1 MKSLNTKVLTT
12 YALFLAIMLI
22 MAFVPGLGFIPTSV
36 AAIVI
41 IQVPVIIAS
50 YFLGFKGGMF
60 FGLVFGLT
68 SVIKC
73 FTEPDAFA
81 MIIMNAGGLKTVG
94 LMIIC
99 LIVPRIMIG
108 VTSRAVY
115 TLFNKF
121 DKTRISS
128 MAVAAFVG
136 TITNTILFLGAFY
149 LFAKDACMAQFGAA
163 TADAF
168 WPGPLT
174 MVYLKS
180 DIVPPQVT
188 AGLSTVAVRMPEHKT
203 ALALIRAA
211 GVPIAAPSAN
221 LSGKPSPTCAQ
232 HVLDDLDGCIDAI
245 IDGGDCRVGVES
257 TVLSLVG
264 TPTVLRPGGV
274 TREMLESV
282 IGHVDI
288 AHAVLNPLKN
298 GETAASPGMKY
309 KHYAP
314 ECDVVI
320 ADGGNDCKKTASI
333 ACREYTRAELSGKKC
348 IILATEQTKSRYS
361 GKRHVVI
368 GDRTQPQ
375 TLCAALFRELRNES
389 RGMDLIIAESVPA
402 EAQGLAYMNRLLRAA
417 GFTVISE

>member
-121 DKTRISS
+121 D
-128 MAVAAFVG
+128 G

-163 TADAF
+163 TADALF
-168 WPGPLT
+168 KMMLG
-174 MVYLKS
+174 V
-180 DIVPPQVT
+180 VT
-188 AGLSTVAVRMPEHKT
+188 LNGIIEAVT
-203 ALALIRAA
+203 
-211 GVPIAAPSAN
+211 
-221 LSGKPSPTCAQ
+221 
-232 HVLDDLDGCIDAI
+232 
-245 IDGGDCRVGVES
+245 
-257 TVLSLVG
+257 
-264 TPTVLRPGGV
+264 
-274 TREMLESV
+274 SV
-282 IGHVDI
+282 II
-288 AHAVLNPLKN
+288 CTAVGQALYNF
-298 GETAASPGMKY
+298 
-309 KHYAP
+309 
-314 ECDVVI
+314 I
-320 ADGGNDCKKTASI
+320 FKK
-333 ACREYTRAELSGKKC
+333 RL
-348 IILATEQTKSRYS
+348 
-361 GKRHVVI
+361 
-368 GDRTQPQ
+368 
-375 TLCAALFRELRNES
+375 
-389 RGMDLIIAESVPA
+389 VPA
-402 EAQGLAYMNRLLRAA
+402 DMLAEKDRACD
-417 GFTVISE
+417 IHE

>member
-1 MKSLNTKVLTT
+1 MCRRMIMKSLNTKVLTT

-81 MIIMNAGGLKTVG
+81 MIIMNAGGLKTIG

-108 VTSRAVY
+108 VMSRAVY

-149 LFAKDACMAQFGAA
+149 LLQKMHVWHSSEQ
-163 TADAF
+163 
-168 WPGPLT
+168 
-174 MVYLKS
+174 
-180 DIVPPQVT
+180 QQ
-188 AGLSTVAVRMPEHKT
+188 RM
-203 ALALIRAA
+203 L
-211 GVPIAAPSAN
+211 
-221 LSGKPSPTCAQ
+221 C
-232 HVLDDLDGCIDAI
+232 
-245 IDGGDCRVGVES
+245 
-257 TVLSLVG
+257 
-264 TPTVLRPGGV
+264 
-274 TREMLESV
+274 
-282 IGHVDI
+282 
-288 AHAVLNPLKN
+288 
-298 GETAASPGMKY
+298 
-309 KHYAP
+309 
-314 ECDVVI
+314 
-320 ADGGNDCKKTASI
+320 
-333 ACREYTRAELSGKKC
+333 
-348 IILATEQTKSRYS
+348 SR
-361 GKRHVVI
+361 
-368 GDRTQPQ
+368 
-375 TLCAALFRELRNES
+375 
-389 RGMDLIIAESVPA
+389 
-402 EAQGLAYMNRLLRAA
+402 
-417 GFTVISE
+417 

>member
-128 MAVAAFVG
+128 MAVAAF
-136 TITNTILFLGAFY
+136 TNTILFLGAFY

-163 TADAF
+163 TADALF
-168 WPGPLT
+168 KMMLG
-174 MVYLKS
+174 V
-180 DIVPPQVT
+180 VT
-188 AGLSTVAVRMPEHKT
+188 LNGIIEAVA
-203 ALALIRAA
+203 
-211 GVPIAAPSAN
+211 
-221 LSGKPSPTCAQ
+221 
-232 HVLDDLDGCIDAI
+232 
-245 IDGGDCRVGVES
+245 
-257 TVLSLVG
+257 
-264 TPTVLRPGGV
+264 
-274 TREMLESV
+274 SV
-282 IGHVDI
+282 II
-288 AHAVLNPLKN
+288 CTAVGQALYNF
-298 GETAASPGMKY
+298 
-309 KHYAP
+309 
-314 ECDVVI
+314 I
-320 ADGGNDCKKTASI
+320 FKKTSDP
-333 ACREYTRAELSGKKC
+333 S
-348 IILATEQTKSRYS
+348 
-361 GKRHVVI
+361 
-368 GDRTQPQ
+368 
-375 TLCAALFRELRNES
+375 
-389 RGMDLIIAESVPA
+389 
-402 EAQGLAYMNRLLRAA
+402 
-417 GFTVISE
+417 

>member
-136 TITNTILFLGAFY
+136 TITN
-149 LFAKDACMAQFGAA
+149 
-163 TADAF
+163 
-168 WPGPLT
+168 
-174 MVYLKS
+174 
-180 DIVPPQVT
+180 
-188 AGLSTVAVRMPEHKT
+188 R
-203 ALALIRAA
+203 R
-211 GVPIAAPSAN
+211 
-221 LSGKPSPTCAQ
+221 
-232 HVLDDLDGCIDAI
+232 
-245 IDGGDCRVGVES
+245 
-257 TVLSLVG
+257 
-264 TPTVLRPGGV
+264 
-274 TREMLESV
+274 
-282 IGHVDI
+282 
-288 AHAVLNPLKN
+288 
-298 GETAASPGMKY
+298 
-309 KHYAP
+309 
-314 ECDVVI
+314 
-320 ADGGNDCKKTASI
+320 
-333 ACREYTRAELSGKKC
+333 
-348 IILATEQTKSRYS
+348 KSRS
-361 GKRHVVI
+361 FP
-368 GDRTQPQ
+368 DSLL
-375 TLCAALFRELRNES
+375 TLTGRC
-389 RGMDLIIAESVPA
+389 
-402 EAQGLAYMNRLLRAA
+402 
-417 GFTVISE
+417 

>member
-1 MKSLNTKVLTT
+1 MIMKSLNTKVLTT

-108 VTSRAVY
+108 VMSRAVY

-163 TADAF
+163 TADALF
-168 WPGPLT
+168 KMMLGVVTLNGIIEAVTSVIICTAVGGEAHPAVPCALSGPFVCLLPARLSASRALCKVRT
-174 MVYLKS
+174 DVIS
-180 DIVPPQVT
+180 
-188 AGLSTVAVRMPEHKT
+188 ASTVSLTVYIDEDT
-203 ALALIRAA
+203 TS
-211 GVPIAAPSAN
+211 V
-221 LSGKPSPTCAQ
+221 GKCQ
-232 HVLDDLDGCIDAI
+232 
-245 IDGGDCRVGVES
+245 
-257 TVLSLVG
+257 
-264 TPTVLRPGGV
+264 
-274 TREMLESV
+274 
-282 IGHVDI
+282 
-288 AHAVLNPLKN
+288 
-298 GETAASPGMKY
+298 
-309 KHYAP
+309 
-314 ECDVVI
+314 
-320 ADGGNDCKKTASI
+320 
-333 ACREYTRAELSGKKC
+333 
-348 IILATEQTKSRYS
+348 
-361 GKRHVVI
+361 
-368 GDRTQPQ
+368 
-375 TLCAALFRELRNES
+375 
-389 RGMDLIIAESVPA
+389 
-402 EAQGLAYMNRLLRAA
+402 
-417 GFTVISE
+417 

>member
-1 MKSLNTKVLTT
+1 MLHGKCPKTDFSEYMCSLHVAKQRIFSYNTRSKINVPEDDYEVTQHKSPDDLRAVSCH
-12 YALFLAIMLI
+12 YAYHGIRTRAW
-22 MAFVPGLGFIPTSV
+22 VYPDKR
-36 AAIVI
+36 AIVI

-163 TADAF
+163 TADALF
-168 WPGPLT
+168 KMMLG
-174 MVYLKS
+174 V
-180 DIVPPQVT
+180 VT
-188 AGLSTVAVRMPEHKT
+188 LNGIIEAVT
-203 ALALIRAA
+203 
-211 GVPIAAPSAN
+211 
-221 LSGKPSPTCAQ
+221 
-232 HVLDDLDGCIDAI
+232 
-245 IDGGDCRVGVES
+245 
-257 TVLSLVG
+257 
-264 TPTVLRPGGV
+264 
-274 TREMLESV
+274 SV
-282 IGHVDI
+282 II
-288 AHAVLNPLKN
+288 CTAVGQALYNF
-298 GETAASPGMKY
+298 
-309 KHYAP
+309 
-314 ECDVVI
+314 I
-320 ADGGNDCKKTASI
+320 FKKTSDP
-333 ACREYTRAELSGKKC
+333 S
-348 IILATEQTKSRYS
+348 
-361 GKRHVVI
+361 
-368 GDRTQPQ
+368 
-375 TLCAALFRELRNES
+375 
-389 RGMDLIIAESVPA
+389 
-402 EAQGLAYMNRLLRAA
+402 
-417 GFTVISE
+417 

>member
-1 MKSLNTKVLTT
+1 MLHGKYPKTDFSEYMCSLHVANQRIFSYNTRSKINVPEDDYEVTQHKS
-12 YALFLAIMLI
+12 
-22 MAFVPGLGFIPTSV
+22 PDV

-163 TADAF
+163 TADALF
-168 WPGPLT
+168 KMMLG
-174 MVYLKS
+174 V
-180 DIVPPQVT
+180 VT
-188 AGLSTVAVRMPEHKT
+188 LNGIIEAVA
-203 ALALIRAA
+203 
-211 GVPIAAPSAN
+211 
-221 LSGKPSPTCAQ
+221 
-232 HVLDDLDGCIDAI
+232 
-245 IDGGDCRVGVES
+245 
-257 TVLSLVG
+257 
-264 TPTVLRPGGV
+264 
-274 TREMLESV
+274 SV
-282 IGHVDI
+282 II
-288 AHAVLNPLKN
+288 CTAVGQALYNFIFKKRLVPADMPAEKDR
-298 GETAASPGMKY
+298 A
-309 KHYAP
+309 
-314 ECDVVI
+314 CDVH
-320 ADGGNDCKKTASI
+320 
-333 ACREYTRAELSGKKC
+333 E
-348 IILATEQTKSRYS
+348 
-361 GKRHVVI
+361 
-368 GDRTQPQ
+368 
-375 TLCAALFRELRNES
+375 
-389 RGMDLIIAESVPA
+389 
-402 EAQGLAYMNRLLRAA
+402 
-417 GFTVISE
+417 

>member
-1 MKSLNTKVLTT
+1 MIMKSLNTKVLTT

-22 MAFVPGLGFIPTSV
+22 MAFVPGLGFIPTTTSV

-163 TADAF
+163 TADALF
-168 WPGPLT
+168 KMMLG
-174 MVYLKS
+174 V
-180 DIVPPQVT
+180 VT
-188 AGLSTVAVRMPEHKT
+188 LNGIIEAVA
-203 ALALIRAA
+203 
-211 GVPIAAPSAN
+211 
-221 LSGKPSPTCAQ
+221 
-232 HVLDDLDGCIDAI
+232 
-245 IDGGDCRVGVES
+245 
-257 TVLSLVG
+257 
-264 TPTVLRPGGV
+264 
-274 TREMLESV
+274 SV
-282 IGHVDI
+282 II
-288 AHAVLNPLKN
+288 CTAVGQALYNFIFKKRLVPADMLAEKDR
-298 GETAASPGMKY
+298 A
-309 KHYAP
+309 
-314 ECDVVI
+314 CDVH
-320 ADGGNDCKKTASI
+320 
-333 ACREYTRAELSGKKC
+333 E
-348 IILATEQTKSRYS
+348 
-361 GKRHVVI
+361 
-368 GDRTQPQ
+368 
-375 TLCAALFRELRNES
+375 
-389 RGMDLIIAESVPA
+389 
-402 EAQGLAYMNRLLRAA
+402 
-417 GFTVISE
+417 

>member
-1 MKSLNTKVLTT
+1 MCRRMIMKSLNTKVLTT

-81 MIIMNAGGLKTVG
+81 MIIMN
-94 LMIIC
+94 IC

-163 TADAF
+163 TADALF
-168 WPGPLT
+168 KMMLG
-174 MVYLKS
+174 V
-180 DIVPPQVT
+180 VT
-188 AGLSTVAVRMPEHKT
+188 LNGIIEAVT
-203 ALALIRAA
+203 
-211 GVPIAAPSAN
+211 
-221 LSGKPSPTCAQ
+221 
-232 HVLDDLDGCIDAI
+232 
-245 IDGGDCRVGVES
+245 
-257 TVLSLVG
+257 
-264 TPTVLRPGGV
+264 
-274 TREMLESV
+274 SV
-282 IGHVDI
+282 II
-288 AHAVLNPLKN
+288 CTAVGQALYNFIFKKRLVPADMLAEKDR
-298 GETAASPGMKY
+298 A
-309 KHYAP
+309 
-314 ECDVVI
+314 CDVH
-320 ADGGNDCKKTASI
+320 
-333 ACREYTRAELSGKKC
+333 E
-348 IILATEQTKSRYS
+348 
-361 GKRHVVI
+361 
-368 GDRTQPQ
+368 
-375 TLCAALFRELRNES
+375 
-389 RGMDLIIAESVPA
+389 
-402 EAQGLAYMNRLLRAA
+402 
-417 GFTVISE
+417 

>member
-1 MKSLNTKVLTT
+1 MCRRMIMKSLNTKVLTT

-50 YFLGFKGGMF
+50 YFLGFKG
-60 FGLVFGLT
+60 LVFGLT

-108 VTSRAVY
+108 VMSRAVY

-163 TADAF
+163 TADALF
-168 WPGPLT
+168 KMMLG
-174 MVYLKS
+174 V
-180 DIVPPQVT
+180 VT
-188 AGLSTVAVRMPEHKT
+188 LNGIIEAVT
-203 ALALIRAA
+203 
-211 GVPIAAPSAN
+211 
-221 LSGKPSPTCAQ
+221 
-232 HVLDDLDGCIDAI
+232 
-245 IDGGDCRVGVES
+245 
-257 TVLSLVG
+257 
-264 TPTVLRPGGV
+264 
-274 TREMLESV
+274 SV
-282 IGHVDI
+282 II
-288 AHAVLNPLKN
+288 CTAVGQALYNFIFKKRLVPADMLAEKDR
-298 GETAASPGMKY
+298 A
-309 KHYAP
+309 
-314 ECDVVI
+314 CDVH
-320 ADGGNDCKKTASI
+320 
-333 ACREYTRAELSGKKC
+333 E
-348 IILATEQTKSRYS
+348 
-361 GKRHVVI
+361 
-368 GDRTQPQ
+368 
-375 TLCAALFRELRNES
+375 
-389 RGMDLIIAESVPA
+389 
-402 EAQGLAYMNRLLRAA
+402 
-417 GFTVISE
+417 

>member
-1 MKSLNTKVLTT
+1 MCRRMIMKSLNTKVLTT

-81 MIIMNAGGLKTVG
+81 MII
-94 LMIIC
+94 
-99 LIVPRIMIG
+99 VPRIMIG

-163 TADAF
+163 TADALF
-168 WPGPLT
+168 KMMLG
-174 MVYLKS
+174 V
-180 DIVPPQVT
+180 VT
-188 AGLSTVAVRMPEHKT
+188 LNGIIEAVT
-203 ALALIRAA
+203 
-211 GVPIAAPSAN
+211 
-221 LSGKPSPTCAQ
+221 
-232 HVLDDLDGCIDAI
+232 
-245 IDGGDCRVGVES
+245 
-257 TVLSLVG
+257 
-264 TPTVLRPGGV
+264 
-274 TREMLESV
+274 SV
-282 IGHVDI
+282 II
-288 AHAVLNPLKN
+288 CTAVGQALYNF
-298 GETAASPGMKY
+298 
-309 KHYAP
+309 
-314 ECDVVI
+314 I
-320 ADGGNDCKKTASI
+320 FKK
-333 ACREYTRAELSGKKC
+333 RL
-348 IILATEQTKSRYS
+348 
-361 GKRHVVI
+361 
-368 GDRTQPQ
+368 
-375 TLCAALFRELRNES
+375 
-389 RGMDLIIAESVPA
+389 VPA
-402 EAQGLAYMNRLLRAA
+402 DMLAEKDRACD
-417 GFTVISE
+417 IHE

>member
-136 TITNTILFLGAFY
+136 TITNTIDPLPRSLLSVCKRCMYGTVRSSNSGCSVQD
-149 LFAKDACMAQFGAA
+149 DARCRDFERNHRGCSIRYNLHCCRS
-163 TADAF
+163 
-168 WPGPLT
+168 G
-174 MVYLKS
+174 
-180 DIVPPQVT
+180 IVQ
-188 AGLSTVAVRMPEHKT
+188 LYFQKT
-203 ALALIRAA
+203 
-211 GVPIAAPSAN
+211 
-221 LSGKPSPTCAQ
+221 SG
-232 HVLDDLDGCIDAI
+232 
-245 IDGGDCRVGVES
+245 
-257 TVLSLVG
+257 
-264 TPTVLRPGGV
+264 
-274 TREMLESV
+274 
-282 IGHVDI
+282 
-288 AHAVLNPLKN
+288 
-298 GETAASPGMKY
+298 
-309 KHYAP
+309 
-314 ECDVVI
+314 
-320 ADGGNDCKKTASI
+320 
-333 ACREYTRAELSGKKC
+333 SG
-348 IILATEQTKSRYS
+348 
-361 GKRHVVI
+361 
-368 GDRTQPQ
+368 
-375 TLCAALFRELRNES
+375 
-389 RGMDLIIAESVPA
+389 
-402 EAQGLAYMNRLLRAA
+402 
-417 GFTVISE
+417 

>member
-1 MKSLNTKVLTT
+1 MIMKSLNTKVLTT

-108 VTSRAVY
+108 VMSRAVY

-163 TADAF
+163 TADALF
-168 WPGPLT
+168 KMMLG
-174 MVYLKS
+174 V
-180 DIVPPQVT
+180 VT
-188 AGLSTVAVRMPEHKT
+188 LNGIIEAVA
-203 ALALIRAA
+203 
-211 GVPIAAPSAN
+211 
-221 LSGKPSPTCAQ
+221 
-232 HVLDDLDGCIDAI
+232 
-245 IDGGDCRVGVES
+245 
-257 TVLSLVG
+257 
-264 TPTVLRPGGV
+264 
-274 TREMLESV
+274 SV
-282 IGHVDI
+282 II
-288 AHAVLNPLKN
+288 CTAVGQALYNFIFK
-298 GETAASPGMKY
+298 
-309 KHYAP
+309 KHLVPADMLA
-314 ECDVVI
+314 EKDRACDVH
-320 ADGGNDCKKTASI
+320 
-333 ACREYTRAELSGKKC
+333 E
-348 IILATEQTKSRYS
+348 
-361 GKRHVVI
+361 
-368 GDRTQPQ
+368 
-375 TLCAALFRELRNES
+375 
-389 RGMDLIIAESVPA
+389 
-402 EAQGLAYMNRLLRAA
+402 
-417 GFTVISE
+417 

>member
-94 LMIIC
+94 
-99 LIVPRIMIG
+99 
-108 VTSRAVY
+108 
-115 TLFNKF
+115 F

-163 TADAF
+163 TADALF
-168 WPGPLT
+168 KMMLG
-174 MVYLKS
+174 V
-180 DIVPPQVT
+180 VT
-188 AGLSTVAVRMPEHKT
+188 LNGIIEAVA
-203 ALALIRAA
+203 
-211 GVPIAAPSAN
+211 
-221 LSGKPSPTCAQ
+221 
-232 HVLDDLDGCIDAI
+232 
-245 IDGGDCRVGVES
+245 
-257 TVLSLVG
+257 
-264 TPTVLRPGGV
+264 
-274 TREMLESV
+274 SV
-282 IGHVDI
+282 II
-288 AHAVLNPLKN
+288 CTAVGQALYNFIFKKRLVPADMLAEKDR
-298 GETAASPGMKY
+298 A
-309 KHYAP
+309 
-314 ECDVVI
+314 CDVH
-320 ADGGNDCKKTASI
+320 
-333 ACREYTRAELSGKKC
+333 E
-348 IILATEQTKSRYS
+348 
-361 GKRHVVI
+361 
-368 GDRTQPQ
+368 
-375 TLCAALFRELRNES
+375 
-389 RGMDLIIAESVPA
+389 
-402 EAQGLAYMNRLLRAA
+402 
-417 GFTVISE
+417 